1 MALNRYTGMENN
13 MPQSFSSMLDRFFNE
28 SVNSKGLSSFT
39 PHVDACETQNGY
51 EIEVALPGIRKED
64 VSIDFQEGRL
74 TITGE
79 RRFEKS
85 EGDGRRYQMLET
97 QYGTFNRTFYL
108 PDNVNPDKIKAR
120 MENGILMV
128 TVPKDEHKTMKRQI
142 TIASEDDRDEATT
155 IKPKKAKTTENGK
168 AVEA

>member
-1 MALNRYTGMENN
+1 MALSRYSGMEGN

-28 SVNSKGLSSFT
+28 SVNTKGLSSFT
-39 PHVDACETQNGY
+39 PYVDACETQNGY

-74 TITGE
+74 SISGE
-79 RRFEKS
+79 RKFEKR

-97 QYGTFNRTFYL
+97 QYGSFNRTFYL

-120 MENGILMV
+120 MENGMLLV
-128 TVPKDEHKTMKRQI
+128 TVPKDEQKTMKRQI
-142 TIASEDDRDEATT
+142 SISSEEESKENKAVKTKKEKASED
-155 IKPKKAKTTENGK
+155 GK
-168 AVEA
+168 IVEA

>member
-155 IKPKKAKTTENGK
+155 VKAKKAKTTENGK

>member
-1 MALNRYTGMENN
+1 MALNRYTGMESN

-28 SVNSKGLSSFT
+28 SVNTKGLSSFT

-64 VSIDFQEGRL
+64 ISIDFQEGRL

-79 RRFEKS
+79 RKFEKS

-128 TVPKDEHKTMKRQI
+128 TVPKDEQKTMKRQI
-142 TIASEDDRDEATT
+142 AISSEGEQSEATT
-155 IKPKKAKTTENGK
+155 IKSKKAKTAENGK

>member
-1 MALNRYTGMENN
+1 MALNRYTGMEGN

-74 TITGE
+74 SITGE
-79 RRFEKS
+79 RKFEKR

-128 TVPKDEHKTMKRQI
+128 TVPKDEQKTMKRQI
-142 TIASEDDRDEATT
+142 TISSEEEQDDAKT
-155 IKPKKAKTTENGK
+155 IKSKKAKTTENGR